1 MTKYKVLDANEAVAR
16 VAYKFIELAGIYPIT
31 PASPMAEKIDVLSSN
46 GEINFFGNRV
56 KVVEMQSEAG
66 AVATVH
72 GALQSGILAS
82 TFTASQGLLLMIPT
96 LYKLSGEMLPGVI
109 HVAARSLSTHS
120 LSIFGDHQDIY
131 SVRSTGVC
139 MLSSSSVEEAY
150 HMAMIA
156 HLSSIKA
163 SLPFVNFFDG
173 FRTSHEIDKVK
184 EVDLSRL
191 EPLID
196 KKALRNF
203 RERALNNE
211 NPNERGTAENDDI
224 YFQNTEVRNKYYED
238 AVDITIDYMKKVGK
252 IVKKDYKPF
261 NYYGSSTA
269 KEVIV
274 AMGSVC
280 ECIEETIDKLNDNGY
295 NVGLIKV
302 HLYRPFSI
310 KHLLEVLPSTV
321 EKVAVLDRTKEPGSS
336 GEPLYLDVVNAL
348 KDTNIKVIGG
358 RYGLSSKNTTPS
370 MIKAVYDNLN
380 KDMKN
385 NFTIGIN
392 DDVTNL
398 SLDIDNNFKL
408 DNHNYQML
416 IYGYGSDG
424 MVGTSKDILK
434 VIGDATP
441 KYVQGYFQYDSKKSG
456 GVTRSHLRISES
468 PIKSTYYIDN
478 PDFIVVSK
486 DTYIYKYDIIDNLKQ
501 NGILLLNTSLSKEDF
516 TKTLPNKVKR
526 LLKDKNIKVYIID
539 AYKIAN
545 SLGLKNKINTC
556 MEVCIFKIMNIYD
569 INKVIKILK
578 ENNKLRFAS
587 KGDKIV
593 EINNKVIDNSLEY
606 LTTFEVPEEWK
617 DLEYKDNQ
625 KLTFNES
632 INLLK
637 GDTLPVSSFIK
648 NKEGIFEGT
657 TTKEEKRNIAEE
669 VPCWISENCIECNQC
684 AFSCPHGVIRP
695 FLLDKKDSKVESIPS
710 LLPKDKEFTIGIN
723 YEECTGCGV
732 CTLACPGKLGKKAL
746 EMVPNKDKENNF
758 EYLLKNNVNDKYQ
771 SNLLTVKNVS
781 FKEPKFEYSGACAGC
796 GETPY
801 AKLMTQMFGDRMVI
815 ANATGCTQA
824 WGAALP
830 CVPYTTNE
838 KGFGPAFSNSLFE
851 NNAEF
856 SLGMCLAVTQQ
867 RERVAGVV
875 KELKENSVDASLSAA
890 IDAWFDA
897 YNDGDKT
904 MEVSENLVKALEAAE
919 LTGEQADRK
928 ADILNNKEH
937 LSKKSMWM
945 YGGDGW
951 AYDIGF
957 GGLDHVLASGTD
969 VNILVVDTEV
979 YSNTGGQASKATQIG
994 AVAQFAASGKKTKK
1008 KDLGLMAM
1016 QYGYC
1021 YVAQVAMGANP
1032 AQLAKVLKEAEE
1044 FKGPSLIIAYAPC
1057 INHGLVKGMGCAQQ
1071 EAKEAVA
1078 AGYWNLYHYNPD
1090 LKKEGKNP
1098 FVLDSKE
1105 PTLNLR
1111 DFLMGEV
1118 RFSALTRTFP
1128 EEAEKLLAEA
1138 ELDAKEKY
1146 QEYKK
1151 LAEG

>member
-1 MTKYKVLDANEAVAR
+1 MAKVIKTMDGNTAAAY
-16 VAYKFIELAGIYPIT
+16 VAYAYTDVAAIFPIT
-31 PASPMAEKIDVLSSN
+31 PSSTMAEVVDEWSAQ
-46 GEINFFGNRV
+46 GV
-56 KVVEMQSEAG
+56 KNIFNQKVSVVELQSEAG
-66 AVATVH
+66 AAGTFH
-72 GALQSGILAS
+72 GSLQAGALTT
-82 TFTASQGLLLMIPT
+82 TFTASQGLLLMIPNM
-96 LYKLSGEMLPGVI
+96 YKVSGELLPGVF
-109 HVAARSLSTHS
+109 HVSARALASQA
-120 LSIFGDHQDIY
+120 LSIFGDHQDVMAARQTGCVMLASG
-131 SVRSTGVC
+131 SVQEVAD
-139 MLSSSSVEEAY
+139 LAPV
-150 HMAMIA
+150 A
-156 HLSSIKA
+156 HLAAIKGR
-163 SLPFVNFFDG
+163 LPFVHFFDG
-173 FRTSHEIDKVK
+173 FRTSHEIQKIELLDYKDY
-184 EVDLSRL
+184 ES
-191 EPLID
+191 LID
-196 KKALRNF
+196 KQAVKAF
-203 RERALNNE
+203 RERALLPE
-211 NPNERGTAENDDI
+211 HPVTRGTAQNSDI
-224 YFQNTEVRNKYYED
+224 YFQTREAGNKFYDQIVPIVEGYMNEVSKLTGRSYGLFD
-238 AVDITIDYMKKVGK
+238 
-252 IVKKDYKPF
+252 
-261 NYYGSSTA
+261 YYGAPDATN
-269 KEVIV
+269 ILI
-274 AMGSVC
+274 AMGSVT
-280 ECIEETIDKLNDNGY
+280 ETIEETIDELNSKGEKL
-295 NVGLIKV
+295 GLVKV

-380 KDMKN
+380 KNMKN

-516 TKTLPNKVKR
+516 AKTLPNKVKR

-801 AKLMTQMFGDRMVI
+801 ITNLTRVFNDNLMI
-815 ANATGCTQA
+815 ANATGCSSIYS
-824 WGAALP
+824 GS
-830 CVPYTTNE
+830 VPSMPYSI
-838 KGFGPAFSNSLFE
+838 PWASSLFE
-851 NNAEF
+851 DNTEYGYGILQGINIKRDKIKKYMKEYPRNKLF
-856 SLGMCLAVTQQ
+856 KKWIENMDNYDICK
-867 RERVAGVV
+867 EV
-875 KELKENSVDASLSAA
+875 KEN
-890 IDAWFDA
+890 ID
-897 YNDGDKT
+897 YKKHPYLNDMKDY
-904 MEVSENLVKALEAAE
+904 
-919 LTGEQADRK
+919 
-928 ADILNNKEH
+928 ILPKQ
-937 LSKKSMWM
+937 LWVL
-945 YGGDGW
+945 GGDGF
-951 AYDIGF
+951 AYDIGY
-957 GGLDHVLASGTD
+957 GGLDHVLSKKD
-969 VNILVVDTEV
+969 NINILVLDTEV
-979 YSNTGGQASKATQIG
+979 YSNTGGQSSKSSNIGSVASFT
-994 AVAQFAASGKKTKK
+994 SNGKDNYK
-1008 KDLGLMAM
+1008 KDLARIAM
-1016 QYGYC
+1016 CYPHV
-1021 YVAQVAMGANP
+1021 YVASVNIGYNKEQYLKAI
-1032 AQLAKVLKEAEE
+1032 KEASLHN
-1044 FKGPSLIIAYAPC
+1044 GPSLIIAYSPC
-1057 INHGLVKGMGCAQQ
+1057 IEHGIKTGMQHSQ
-1071 EAKEAVA
+1071 SN
-1078 AGYWNLYHYNPD
+1078 GYLATKCGYFLTFRYNPD
-1090 LKKEGKNP
+1090 TKK
-1098 FVLDSKE
+1098 FSLDSKE
-1105 PTLNLR
+1105 PEF
-1111 DFLMGEV
+1111 DKYEDYLMTEN
-1118 RFSALTRTFP
+1118 
-1128 EEAEKLLAEA
+1128 
-1138 ELDAKEKY
+1138 
-1146 QEYKK
+1146 
-1151 LAEG
+1151 